1 MVAVTAGVVEGE
13 PVEGVRCRPHGHLSG
28 WFLFAASY
36 SGDSDPDDFLLV
48 HAHHLF
54 EERPRIAVFLALPV
68 GWRFETDRP
77 GRAWFD
83 PAAAQDAA
91 VG

>member
-1 MVAVTAGVVEGE
+1 MVAITAGVVEGE
-13 PVEGVRCRPHGHLSG
+13 PLEGVRYRPEARLSG

-36 SGDSDPDDFLLV
+36 SGDSDPDDFMLV

-54 EERPRIAVFLALPV
+54 EERPEIATFLALPV
-68 GWRFETDRP
+68 GWRFETGRP

-83 PAAAQDAA
+83 PVAAHDRGAS
-91 VG
+91 